1 MKYGYPI
8 LLNTLN
14 NEMIMQYM
22 KSRHSIIKSVNFYL
36 DHFIIFIFSG
46 KCIVGCSFQ
55 VFEPF
60 NPSIALRRTLSEPGT
75 FLGIKSGVK
84 EKVKGQLLPIFGNK
98 IA

>member
-1 MKYGYPI
+1 M
-8 LLNTLN
+8 
-14 NEMIMQYM
+14 
-22 KSRHSIIKSVNFYL
+22 NFYF

-46 KCIVGCSFQ
+46 KNVLLVAAFQ

-75 FLGIKSGVK
+75 FLGIKSGGK

-98 IA
+98 IV

>member
-1 MKYGYPI
+1 MNLY
-8 LLNTLN
+8 
-14 NEMIMQYM
+14 
-22 KSRHSIIKSVNFYL
+22 F
-36 DHFIIFIFSG
+36 DHFIIFR
-46 KCIVGCSFQ
+46 KNVLLVAAFQ

-75 FLGIKSGVK
+75 FLGIKSGGK